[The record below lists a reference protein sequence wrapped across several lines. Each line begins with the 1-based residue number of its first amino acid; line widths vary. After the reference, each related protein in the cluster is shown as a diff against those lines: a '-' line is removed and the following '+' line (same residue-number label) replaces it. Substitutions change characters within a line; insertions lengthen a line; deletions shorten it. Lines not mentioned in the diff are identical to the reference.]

1 MELYLAN
8 NNPHIDHGPELSPA
22 ERVHDLSQPQR
33 PPSRGEKT
41 GLGIIPG
48 AFWNRNSNGTPL
60 ADDPSKRKRKYWLIG
75 AVVAA
80 VIIIILAIAL
90 PVGLTRRGKKTSGTS
105 NGAPSIS
112 IAGAYNGTGM
122 ALMQLGTSNSDYA
135 YHLYYQHFSGEIRDV
150 YLNNY
155 EWVPA
160 AYTNVGLPASV
171 RNGTPLAVASYASDT
186 ESYPTYHIFYIDASG
201 ILQETVNANG
211 AGNWNRGSLGN
222 LNVKPS
228 ESPSVGLTACSNER
242 WNGANVSINDRVF
255 ELYYGDS
262 DNLVHELTYNFGSKS
277 WTSHANF
284 PNTLAS
290 AGIACSA
297 SNASF
302 SYVFLSNNKD
312 QLELWWKD
320 SNDTAANSAANST
333 THPLGTWTKGKT
345 PILLILSFDVL
356 SVQRCLIVL
365 SVQNP
370 APVTIRPNSSISR
383 IRTGDTTDLI
393 FFIDPSGAV
402 KALQPELSAEDSSW
416 GSLLDIGSAVAGPQ
430 SHLATGTMFQGN
442 FSTVPNLTTTEY
454 RANLGF
460 HVFLQED
467 ASNITEYVRS
477 YNQGQWM
484 SGVLP
489 GL

>member
-1 MELYLAN
+1 M
-8 NNPHIDHGPELSPA
+8 
-22 ERVHDLSQPQR
+22 
-33 PPSRGEKT
+33 
-41 GLGIIPG
+41 
-48 AFWNRNSNGTPL
+48 
-60 ADDPSKRKRKYWLIG
+60 
-75 AVVAA
+75 
-80 VIIIILAIAL
+80 
-90 PVGLTRRGKKTSGTS
+90 
-105 NGAPSIS
+105 
-112 IAGAYNGTGM
+112 
-122 ALMQLGTSNSDYA
+122 
-135 YHLYYQHFSGEIRDV
+135 
-150 YLNNY
+150 
-155 EWVPA
+155 
-160 AYTNVGLPASV
+160 
-171 RNGTPLAVASYASDT
+171 
-186 ESYPTYHIFYIDASG
+186 
-201 ILQETVNANG
+201 
-211 AGNWNRGSLGN
+211 
-222 LNVKPS
+222 
-228 ESPSVGLTACSNER
+228 
-242 WNGANVSINDRVF
+242 SINDRVF

-262 DNLVHELTYNFGSKS
+262 DNLVHELIYNFGSKS

-302 SYVFLSNNKD
+302 SYVFLSNNND

-356 SVQRCLIVL
+356 SVQRCLIIL

-454 RANLGF
+454 LANLGF

-484 SGVLP
+484 SDVLP